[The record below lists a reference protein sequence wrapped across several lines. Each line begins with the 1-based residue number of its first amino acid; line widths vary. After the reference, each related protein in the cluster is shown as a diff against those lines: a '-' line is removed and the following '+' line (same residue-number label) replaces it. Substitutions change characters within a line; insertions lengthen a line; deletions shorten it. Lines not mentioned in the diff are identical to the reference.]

1 MERLRVQREALAGGR
16 GLAAVAKHLVVSK
29 DIKVLTKL
37 ATLRPAVY
45 GLAAAVALGAAAF
58 GARAMRLVV

>member
-1 MERLRVQREALAGGR
+1 
-16 GLAAVAKHLVVSK
+16 LAAVAKHLVVSK